1 LLQSKQA
8 LLRLLLSR
16 EVKQMWIISQPKT
29 YLVTFLVGLL
39 LGFGL
44 GVHATHGAEYINVV
58 HGGLTDLGTVAGR
71 DSDAD
76 LFLTPNNVDGFASVL
91 VLGDEFA
98 AFNVEQG
105 IANIPE
111 PPTFW
116 LVLAVG
122 EVAIALAALVVVCA
136 ILSPARADVLCNA
149 KKTVCVG
156 ERGVYGP
163 ADCFADMAKR
173 GYDANEARWCGELAI
188 PRQPGEPQCGEKG
201 RVCE

>member
-1 LLQSKQA
+1 
-8 LLRLLLSR
+8 
-16 EVKQMWIISQPKT
+16 MWIISQPKT

-44 GVHATHGAEYINVV
+44 GVHATHGEEYINVV
-58 HGGLTDLGTVAGR
+58 HGGVTDLGSVAGR

-91 VLGDEFA
+91 VLGNEFA

-116 LVLAVG
+116 VVLAGFSIMGAYAAWKIVKPVG